1 MDSIVLA
8 SSSPRR
14 KDILGSLGIPFV
26 SIHPEIDESIFDHEE
41 PGARTVLLARAKAME
56 GAAKANALDI
66 ADLPGCSLVLGA
78 DTLVALRIEGRAGD
92 MPADDEPPG
101 NEDWEVLG
109 KPEDREDA
117 GRMTRRLAGRT
128 HRVFTGIALVDR
140 ISGQTWTALSDSA
153 VTFSDVDEDELQRYL
168 DSGEWEGAAGAY
180 KLQGLAACHIA
191 RIDGSWSGVMGL
203 PIREL
208 YDMLTAAKYRW

>member
-1 MDSIVLA
+1 MDCIVLA

-26 SIHPEIDESIFDHEE
+26 SIHPELDESVYDHEE
-41 PGARTVLLARAKAME
+41 PGRRTVRLAVAKAME
-56 GAAKANALDI
+56 GSAKANALDI

-78 DTLVALRIEGRAGD
+78 DTLVALRIEGRASV
-92 MPADDEPPG
+92 
-101 NEDWEVLG
+101 EDWEVLG